1 MFIATHKP
9 MALFDR
15 KKTVSTDTA
24 EEPKK
29 VKVKKASTKKKTT
42 EASIETSK
50 VVKGDVAK
58 IALHAHS
65 LLSPRVSEKAA
76 ILASK
81 GVFVFNV
88 PVSVNKVEVRK
99 AVEAIYG
106 VNVVSVNTVRGEGKP
121 MNRGRRAGSRNRW
134 KKALVQLK
142 PGQKID
148 LYAGV

>member
-1 MFIATHKP
+1 
-9 MALFDR
+9 MALFER
-15 KKTVSTDTA
+15 KKKAAAEPA

-29 VKVKKASTKKKTT
+29 AAKPAAKKAPAKKKV
-42 EASIETSK
+42 EAATSEAPKAVKADAAK
-50 VVKGDVAK
+50 VARF
-58 IALHAHS
+58 AHI

-81 GVFVFNV
+81 GVFAFNV
-88 PVSVNKVEVRK
+88 PVSANKVEIRK
-99 AVEAIYG
+99 AIEAVYG

-121 MNRGRRAGSRNRW
+121 MQRGRRPGSRNRW

-148 LYAGV
+148 LYEGV

>member
-1 MFIATHKP
+1 

-15 KKTVSTDTA
+15 N
-24 EEPKK
+24 
-29 VKVKKASTKKKTT
+29 KKAAADSADEQKNAAAKASKPVAKKAPAKKKAAPATT
-42 EASIETSK
+42 DAPKS
-50 VVKGDVAK
+50 VKADAVKLAR
-58 IALHAHS
+58 HAHT
-65 LLSPRVSEKAA
+65 LISPRVSEKAA

-88 PVSVNKVEVRK
+88 PVSANKVEVRK
-99 AVEAIYG
+99 AVEAMYG

-121 MNRGRRAGSRNRW
+121 MQRGRRPGSRNRW

-148 LYAGV
+148 LYEGV

>member
-1 MFIATHKP
+1 MFIATHKL

-15 KKTVSTDTA
+15 KKTAAADSA
-24 EEPKK
+24 AEPKK
-29 VKVKKASTKKKTT
+29 VKAKKAPAKKKTA
-42 EASIETSK
+42 EVSAETSK
-50 VVKGDVAK
+50 AVKGDAAK

-88 PVSVNKVEVRK
+88 PVSANKVEVRK

-148 LYAGV
+148 LYEGV

>member
-1 MFIATHKP
+1 